1 MTSSSSRVVVV
12 VVVVVA
18 VVASLGARFSS
29 ASGRRYG
36 VPRHGSPPYVWRQY
50 SRSARACR
58 FLMNAHPTN
67 LQSWTLL
74 GLMTPPGSAMDSRG
88 VEDWGGRGGGGG
100 GVVACRA
107 RFLTGTRFSRQS
119 GLREK
124 ERENDRHRA
133 PARSLCDALATHTAT
148 SRTMPKGESCRC
160 APAPSSS
167 RSRVARA
174 PSRRVS
180 AARDAAR
187 LFSRVFFPP
196 ADIDGGF
203 DAAWTASRRDDAAD
217 AARDAA
223 RGIARLIGGFH
234 AFTNATRR
242 VEPAVDPDRTRGFRS
257 AVRFFPRIHP
267 AAVFAILRLT
277 PDISPLSLPLNPP
290 QPPASTCAVSSSG
303 TSARG

>member
-1 MTSSSSRVVVV
+1 
-12 VVVVVA
+12 
-18 VVASLGARFSS
+18 
-29 ASGRRYG
+29 
-36 VPRHGSPPYVWRQY
+36 
-50 SRSARACR
+50 
-58 FLMNAHPTN
+58 
-67 LQSWTLL
+67 
-74 GLMTPPGSAMDSRG
+74 
-88 VEDWGGRGGGGG
+88 
-100 GVVACRA
+100 VACRA

-203 DAAWTASRRDDAAD
+203 DAAWTASRRDAAAD

-223 RGIARLIGGFH
+223 RGIARRIGGFH
-234 AFTNATRR
+234 ATRRDATRR
-242 VEPAVDPDRTRGFRS
+242 TRRRSRPDAGFSLGGSVFPSHPSGHSLRDPPSDAR
-257 AVRFFPRIHP
+257 H
-267 AAVFAILRLT
+267 L
-277 PDISPLSLPLNPP
+277 PLSLPLNPP